1 MKFGNW
7 NVTGNSIEWAGSDGN
22 SFAINKETLLETE
35 IGADN
40 VTMYSWLVQATD
52 EEWLTEDALYDLNFA
67 FVFVAGAVPDKFDY
81 EILDNTL
88 DYQFE
93 MRDEEEE
100 DFDEE
105 DEDDD
110 D

>member
-1 MKFGNW
+1 
-7 NVTGNSIEWAGSDGN
+7 
-22 SFAINKETLLETE
+22 
-35 IGADN
+35 
-40 VTMYSWLVQATD
+40 
-52 EEWLTEDALYDLNFA
+52 
-67 FVFVAGAVPDKFDY
+67 VFVAGAIPDKFDY